1 MNHYTSGLIAGLVA
15 TIVLSALMLMKTAM
29 GMLPGLN
36 AIAMLA
42 GLANQYA
49 GLPGTPLVG
58 WVLHFLIGTL
68 LWGLLFA
75 WLGARIPGP
84 SHVVR
89 GIVFSI
95 GAWVLM
101 MIIPMPLAGAG
112 LFGLK
117 IGIAAPIATLVL
129 HIIFGA
135 VLGAVYGALVQ
146 RGHSHGH
153 VAATSH

>member
-15 TIVLSALMLMKTAM
+15 TIVISVLMLIKTAM
-29 GMLPGLN
+29 GMLPQLN
-36 AIAMLA
+36 AVAMLA
-42 GLANQYA
+42 GLANQYV
-49 GLPGTPLVG
+49 GLPNTPLVG

-84 SHVVR
+84 SHIVR
-89 GIVFSI
+89 GIVFSV
-95 GAWVLM
+95 GTWVLM

-112 LFGLK
+112 LFGLQ
-117 IGIAAPIATLVL
+117 IGIAVPIATLVL

-135 VLGAVYGALVQ
+135 VLGAVYGALLHRVQ
-146 RGHSHGH
+146 GH
-153 VAATSH
+153 AAVTSH

>member
-1 MNHYTSGLIAGLVA
+1 MNHYTSGLIAGLMA
-15 TIVLSALMLMKTAM
+15 TIVLSVLMLIKTAM
-29 GMLPGLN
+29 GMLPELS

-75 WLGARIPGP
+75 WLGTRIPGP
-84 SHVVR
+84 SHIVR
-89 GIVFSI
+89 GIVFSV

-101 MIIPMPLAGAG
+101 MIILMPLAGAG
-112 LFGLK
+112 LFGLQM
-117 IGIAAPIATLVL
+117 GIAAPVATLVL

-135 VLGAVYGALVQ
+135 VLGAVYGALVH
-146 RGHSHGH
+146 RGHGG

>member
-49 GLPGTPLVG
+49 GLPETPLVG

-101 MIIPMPLAGAG
+101 MIIPMPLAGTG

-117 IGIAAPIATLVL
+117 IGIVAPIATLVL